1 MFSKFINVLWL
12 HWLKMLP
19 YQFTFASTL
28 SWQAGA
34 IGWPLLTKTASVLH
48 RRTFKALLDDDN
60 SYLYIKGPQ
69 TLELAAHAF

>member
-1 MFSKFINVLWL
+1 MNIARSSKVWARFRLILNNFNLIL
-12 HWLKMLP
+12 
-19 YQFTFASTL
+19 
-28 SWQAGA
+28 AGRGHSIA
-34 IGWPLLTKTASVLH
+34 HLTKTASVLH